1 MEDGRQSERETQRE
15 GEGRDREREG
25 EGARGGRDRI
35 WCVGVSSLYY
45 TYPSETYG
53 NLTNC
58 MIGSAEKIDTNRA
71 SEGDNHPGQYFKNA
85 LIESMTHI
93 HGQSYIPPCFS
104 RLSYPF

>member
-15 GEGRDREREG
+15 GRDTERERLIEREREI
-25 EGARGGRDRI
+25 I